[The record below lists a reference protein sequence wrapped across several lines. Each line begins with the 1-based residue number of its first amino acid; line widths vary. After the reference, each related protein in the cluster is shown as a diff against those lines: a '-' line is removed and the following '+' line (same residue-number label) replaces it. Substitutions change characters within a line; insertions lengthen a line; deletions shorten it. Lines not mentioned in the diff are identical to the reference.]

1 MNAADKLQNLKRM
14 LGDDASLA
22 TDEQLTAYLS
32 LAGEVILRK
41 AYPFDS
47 TITDI
52 PDIYGNLL
60 CDIAVYLFNKRGA
73 EGEISHNENGI
84 NRTYESADVPDSM
97 LKRVIPKVGTL

>member
-1 MNAADKLQNLKRM
+1 MSAAEKLSDLKTI

-22 TDEQLTAYLS
+22 TDEQLLACLS
-32 LAGEVILRK
+32 SAEEAILRK

-47 TITDI
+47 SVTEV
-52 PDIYGNLL
+52 PSIYEKLL

-84 NRTYESADVPDSM
+84 NRTYESADVPDSV
-97 LKRVIPKVGTL
+97 LKRVVPKVGTL